1 VSLLLKALQRA
12 SSSRESATRTST
24 AASARPGPD
33 NARGVPPSTRETM
46 KESPALGRSATAGNR
61 QSNFSDSGA
70 TSPRDATVLRED
82 SFSLSE
88 WGRENP
94 VYVFAILALVFLV
107 FYFIYVFVAI
117 NYPGAFT
124 RSGSFISPASTGSSQ
139 PLARAPAKP
148 QGDNPSLPA
157 TPELPPPPMPSID
170 RPPQATQPPSDA
182 TGKLV
187 PPPTQ
192 SPVKL
197 EEPPAVP
204 VQPAPA
210 SAPVV
215 AAETPLAD
223 KPAQPSPPPVRKESR
238 KVVRE
243 PEGRGR
249 AVVAAATPSPTRKQA
264 ERDERLQVRQTDAG
278 SVTGRQLEDAYG
290 ALQSGDHRKAQGL
303 YESVLG
309 RDRRNVDAMLGLAA
323 TSWRMG
329 NSEKASAYYYEVL
342 ELDPQN
348 AAAQAGLIGMVGRV
362 DPVASETRLKQLL
375 AREPSGLLYAALGNV
390 HAEQNQWPAAQQ
402 AYFQAFQMEPS
413 NPDYAFNLAVG
424 LEHLGQQPLAVGYYR
439 RALELARAKGYS
451 GFDVKQVTTRLE
463 KLGARQD

>member
-1 VSLLLKALQRA
+1 MRS
-12 SSSRESATRTST
+12 
-24 AASARPGPD
+24 GPD
-33 NARGVPPSTRETM
+33 NVQGGVASTRDTTR
-46 KESPALGRSATAGNR
+46 ESPALGRSATAGNR

-70 TSPRDATVLRED
+70 TPSRDTAVVRED
-82 SFSLSE
+82 SFSLAE

-94 VYVFAILALVFLV
+94 VYVFAILALIFLV

-139 PLARAPAKP
+139 PLARARAKS
-148 QGDNPSLPA
+148 QAENPSPPA
-157 TPELPPPPMPSID
+157 TQDLPPPPMPSID
-170 RPPQATQPPSDA
+170 RPPQATQPPTEA

-187 PPPTQ
+187 TPPPQ
-192 SPVKL
+192 SPVKV

-210 SAPVV
+210 PVV
-215 AAETPLAD
+215 ALETPPAD
-223 KPAQPSPPPVRKESR
+223 KAAQPSPRPVRKESR
-238 KVVRE
+238 KVVRQ
-243 PEGRGR
+243 PERRGR
-249 AVVAAATPSPTRKQA
+249 AIAAAVAPGRGQTEQ
-264 ERDERLQVRQTDAG
+264 DERLQVSQTDAG
-278 SVTGRQLEDAYG
+278 TVTARQLEDAYG
-290 ALQSGDHRKAQGL
+290 ALQSGDHRKAQSL

-451 GFDVKQVTTRLE
+451 GFDAKQVTTRLE